1 MPALPC
7 ITTATAS
14 CPPGAG
20 QPANPQPTDNAG
32 TAQPPPVNEI
42 DLSAALKVIGDHAE
56 RRGWLEAMQRPTG
69 MAPGSNARA
78 HARAFRFADA
88 LRRVG
93 YQITEAPL
101 GPRGGRRFTLD
112 RYDGPRAG
120 QIFRLKELRL
130 CGMRHLPAECDCF
143 DGLTDDEIQVVRR
156 LHRSLAKTWGRCY
169 GTDTLARIVERY
181 DAQTITDAV
190 YIYIEGNKARASGT
204 TLEELLE
211 AVKAAHQ

>member
-7 ITTATAS
+7 TAATAS
-14 CPPGAG
+14 RPPGG
-20 QPANPQPTDNAG
+20 EKPADPQPNDNAAI
-32 TAQPPPVNEI
+32 AQPPQANEI
-42 DLSAALKVIGDHAE
+42 ALSAALKVIGNHAE
-56 RRGWLEAMQRPTG
+56 RQGWLEDMQRPAG
-69 MAPGSNARA
+69 MAPGSTARA

-120 QIFRLKELRL
+120 QIFRLKELRS
-130 CGMRHLPAECDCF
+130 CGMRHLPDECDCF

-169 GTDTLARIVERY
+169 GTDTLAHIVQRY
-181 DAQTITDAV
+181 DAQTVTDAV